1 MNASFV
7 SSNSLARSRCLI
19 ETGRSRRPVTL
30 ATIAFILFLQVST
43 AQVQTPT
50 ISLYAGGKTP
60 ATGTQA
66 ASYAIGEPVSV
77 ITGATGAYYIASA
90 THYRIYSAGTDGSI
104 QAVNGAAVSVS
115 GTASPLGMALDS
127 GGNMYFSDYEGHRV
141 YKVAG
146 NGAVSV
152 VAGNGSFG
160 YRGDGGPATAATF
173 TNPWGLAID
182 SGGNLYIADEAF
194 HVVRKVTP
202 AGVVSTVAGTGTGGY
217 GGDGGPATAANLNS
231 PSTLAVDGSGNLYI
245 ADSGNH
251 RIRKVTPSGVIN
263 TIAGTGVSG
272 YGGDNGPAVSA
283 QLNRPFD
290 VAVDSAGNLYV
301 ADTQNNRIRKITA
314 DGVISTVAGNGTAGY
329 LGDGGPATAASLN
342 LPFSVA
348 IDSGGL
354 YIADRSNRRIRRVT
368 ADGLINSIAGNGYE
382 SFSGDGGLAPA
393 AQFNFPKSIAMDG
406 AGNLY
411 VADTQNHRLRRI
423 SASGEIAT
431 VAGTG
436 EGINTTGTGPRNGDG
451 GPAIAAQLGTNGS
464 YFNIAVDGIG
474 NVYLADPGLNRVRK
488 ITLDGVINTIAGTG
502 NRGFSG
508 DGGLATTA
516 NLAGPSD
523 VAVDSNGNLF
533 IADNGNNRVRKVTP
547 DGTISTIFDRGT
559 PYGLTL
565 DSQDN
570 LYIADSA
577 QHRVS
582 KMAPDGTLSIVA
594 GTTRGYS
601 GDGGSALSAQL
612 DSPSAV
618 AVDGAGNVF
627 VSDSQNHRIRK
638 IGVDGIITTVAGN
651 GTAGS
656 SGDGGAAT
664 AAELNLPNDIVLDA
678 AGNLY
683 IAENSNNSIRR
694 VEGIA
699 GQTLRGFTLSNFGS
713 TSFTETGPSAPAM
726 RASSRR
732 WGARRLPAWPSSATG
747 PAAYWS
753 AKPAF
758 LTLP

>member
-1 MNASFV
+1 
-7 SSNSLARSRCLI
+7 
-19 ETGRSRRPVTL
+19 
-30 ATIAFILFLQVST
+30 
-43 AQVQTPT
+43 
-50 ISLYAGGKTP
+50 
-60 ATGTQA
+60 
-66 ASYAIGEPVSV
+66 
-77 ITGATGAYYIASA
+77 
-90 THYRIYSAGTDGSI
+90 
-104 QAVNGAAVSVS
+104 
-115 GTASPLGMALDS
+115 
-127 GGNMYFSDYEGHRV
+127 
-141 YKVAG
+141 
-146 NGAVSV
+146 
-152 VAGNGSFG
+152 
-160 YRGDGGPATAATF
+160 
-173 TNPWGLAID
+173 
-182 SGGNLYIADEAF
+182 
-194 HVVRKVTP
+194 
-202 AGVVSTVAGTGTGGY
+202 
-217 GGDGGPATAANLNS
+217 
-231 PSTLAVDGSGNLYI
+231 
-245 ADSGNH
+245 
-251 RIRKVTPSGVIN
+251 
-263 TIAGTGVSG
+263 
-272 YGGDNGPAVSA
+272 
-283 QLNRPFD
+283 
-290 VAVDSAGNLYV
+290 
-301 ADTQNNRIRKITA
+301 
-314 DGVISTVAGNGTAGY
+314 
-329 LGDGGPATAASLN
+329 
-342 LPFSVA
+342 
-348 IDSGGL
+348 
-354 YIADRSNRRIRRVT
+354 
-368 ADGLINSIAGNGYE
+368 
-382 SFSGDGGLAPA
+382 
-393 AQFNFPKSIAMDG
+393 MDG

-451 GPAIAAQLGTNGS
+451 GRAIAAQLGTNGS

-474 NVYLADPGLNRVRK
+474 NVYIADPGLNRVRK

-601 GDGGSALSAQL
+601 GDGGSELSAQL

-713 TSFTETGPSAPAM
+713 TSFTTLGDGAPAM

-732 WGARRLPAWPSSATG
+732 G
-747 PAAYWS
+747 
-753 AKPAF
+753 
-758 LTLP
+758 